1 MNIRKAIPSDSDQIW
16 EIISEVISKGDTYVF
31 APDSSKEKMLD
42 YWLASDKH
50 TFVAEQNGE
59 IIGTFYLKANQPD
72 LGSHIVN
79 AGYMVS
85 SKARGQGLG
94 YTMGEFSIAE
104 AKRLGFRAMQFN
116 IVIKTNEGA
125 VRLWQKL
132 GFSII
137 GEIPDAFQHSRL
149 GFVNAYIMYQSLVK

>member
-1 MNIRKAIPSDSDQIW
+1 VNIRKAIPSDSDQIW